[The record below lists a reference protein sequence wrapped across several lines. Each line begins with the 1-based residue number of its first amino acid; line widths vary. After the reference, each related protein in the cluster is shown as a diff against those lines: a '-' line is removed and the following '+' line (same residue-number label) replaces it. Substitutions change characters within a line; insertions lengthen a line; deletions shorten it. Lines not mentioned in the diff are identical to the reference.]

1 MVLDRPIILLP
12 RGISR
17 PFLNTLM
24 NDAGLAVLYKVTM
37 IGRSCMLL
45 KGIAY
50 CGLNLT
56 D

>member
-1 MVLDRPIILLP
+1 MELDRTIILLS
-12 RGISR
+12 RLMSR
-17 PFLNTLM
+17 PFLTLM
-24 NDAGLAVLYKVTM
+24 NDTELCVLYKVTM